1 MLAGVVA
8 ARNTAIPGEFARRRL
23 ARVRTPPLLLTEVR
37 RAGHTAGRSSFK
49 LYDRTQRLGKL
60 TDIVVRRI
68 AQTVPCHCAFGTRQP
83 SARLTSVRAYADSPV
98 GPVDTCRRAAR
109 SVGPRCRPVSP
120 LSRIVRRLSEAP
132 GTGYV
137 AARRCRC
144 SYLSHGYAPRA
155 SGRCRR
161 ANRLCCKTSAF
172 RFQHH
177 LPVLPRHDSRVEALG
192 GLTWSIGKRAS
203 ASDLT

>member
-68 AQTVPCHCAFGTRQP
+68 AQTVPCHCAFGTR
-83 SARLTSVRAYADSPV
+83 RYGVT
-98 GPVDTCRRAAR
+98 
-109 SVGPRCRPVSP
+109 
-120 LSRIVRRLSEAP
+120 LSRVCLCLFVDWYPMCLASACS
-132 GTGYV
+132 GHQD
-137 AARRCRC
+137 
-144 SYLSHGYAPRA
+144 SYLFFPAAIA
-155 SGRCRR
+155 SSPPIIGR
-161 ANRLCCKTSAF
+161 LES
-172 RFQHH
+172 
-177 LPVLPRHDSRVEALG
+177 
-192 GLTWSIGKRAS
+192 
-203 ASDLT
+203 